1 MKARTG
7 VLVALLAVVGCGG
20 GTESGGSVGG
30 GEASSA
36 AAAGSEL
43 SAEQLAKGIGPI
55 TSVTLGEVDA
65 ALAEQGKATFTL
77 KCSACHKLET
87 RYVAPQLG
95 GVLERRTPEFVMNMI
110 LNPAEMTAKH
120 PETKKLLAEY
130 LLAMPD
136 QNLTEAEA
144 RAVLEYIRSW
154 KQP

>member
-7 VLVALLAVVGCGG
+7 ILLAVLVVVGCGG
-20 GTESGGSVGG
+20 GDAGNGGAVGG
-30 GEASSA
+30 AGSG
-36 AAAGSEL
+36 AAAGPEL
-43 SAEQLAKGIGPI
+43 SAEQLARGIGPI
-55 TSVTLGEVDA
+55 TSVTLGELDA

-110 LNPAEMTAKH
+110 LNPAEMTARH

>member
-7 VLVALLAVVGCGG
+7 ILLAVLVVVGCGG
-20 GTESGGSVGG
+20 GDAGNGGAVGG
-30 GEASSA
+30 AGSG
-36 AAAGSEL
+36 AAAGPEL
-43 SAEQLAKGIGPI
+43 SAEQLARGIGPI
-55 TSVTLGEVDA
+55 TSVTLGELDA